1 MAQLHLVTDENDETA
16 KLLAPYI
23 QSGNLNFLIGS
34 GASMPAISV
43 AGDIETRLNGLIEMD
58 EEVLANSVMAGF
70 IEAITSTYQTLKQ
83 GPIVDGPVKATLE
96 NYKSFVSI
104 IDQILF
110 ARKNEILPRQAS
122 IFSTNYDM
130 FIEFAVK
137 ECGNVIM
144 NDGFDRASGQPD
156 DFLFAPEQYF
166 DRTYRTSSLYAR
178 RVEIPTLNLIK
189 LHGSLNWVR
198 KASNLVYR
206 AAVVQPLPEADKA
219 DPAQITQYLSK
230 HFLIMPNFKKFHET
244 LMERVYYDLLRIFSK
259 AMEQENAVLLA
270 FGFSFGDEHILDI
283 TRRALRNPTSQLII
297 FAYSHDSIA
306 VFETKFAK
314 HRNVSVIGP
323 AAGNNLNFQRL
334 NKILAAVLPEMKN
347 D

>member
-34 GASMPAISV
+34 GASMPAISI
-43 AGDIETRLNGLIEMD
+43 AGDIEKTLNGLIELE

-70 IEAITSTYQTLKQ
+70 IEAI
-83 GPIVDGPVKATLE
+83 
-96 NYKSFVSI
+96 
-104 IDQILF
+104 
-110 ARKNEILPRQAS
+110 
-122 IFSTNYDM
+122 STNYDM

-137 ECGNVIM
+137 ECGNIIM

-198 KASNLVYR
+198 KESNLVCS

-219 DPAQITQYLSK
+219 DPAKISQYLSQ

-244 LMERVYYDLLRIFSK
+244 LMERIYYDLLRIFSK

-306 VFETKFAK
+306 VFEAKFAK

-334 NKILAAVLPEMKN
+334 NKILGAVLPEMKN